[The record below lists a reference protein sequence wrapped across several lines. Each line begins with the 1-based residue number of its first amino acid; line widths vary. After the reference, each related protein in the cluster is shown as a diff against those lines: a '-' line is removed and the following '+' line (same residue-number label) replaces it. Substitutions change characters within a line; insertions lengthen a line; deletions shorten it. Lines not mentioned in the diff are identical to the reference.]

1 MIKKQL
7 TRKELIDFL
16 SLANKTVF
24 TNPSVDFRE
33 AMFKNKRK
41 IALVVKEPMDSLF
54 PEIDLTE
61 MDRERY
67 ASVIPFTEKDENGEP
82 VFTDETRRSVKL
94 QKDKIEDANAAI
106 SVVINKYQDKI
117 NEKNTMDAERNTWLS
132 KKINIATYSV
142 STDKIPDVTTVDGN
156 AIDNAM
162 PYFDYFAN
170 LMGDIV
176 EEVDDTDGTEVE

>member
-16 SLANKTVF
+16 TLANKSVF

-54 PEIDLTE
+54 PEVDLTE
-61 MDRERY
+61 MERERY
-67 ASVIPFTEKDENGEP
+67 AAVIPFTEKDENGEP
-82 VFTDETRRSVKL
+82 VFTDDTHRSVKL

-106 SVVINKYQDKI
+106 STVINKYQDKI
-117 NEKNTMDAERNTWLS
+117 NEKNTLDAERETWLS
-132 KKINIATYSV
+132 KKINIALYSV
-142 STDKIPDVTTVDGN
+142 GTDKIPDVTMVGETKIEN
-156 AIDNAM
+156 SM

-170 LMGDIV
+170 LIGDII
-176 EEVDDTDGTEVE
+176 EEVDDTDGTEV